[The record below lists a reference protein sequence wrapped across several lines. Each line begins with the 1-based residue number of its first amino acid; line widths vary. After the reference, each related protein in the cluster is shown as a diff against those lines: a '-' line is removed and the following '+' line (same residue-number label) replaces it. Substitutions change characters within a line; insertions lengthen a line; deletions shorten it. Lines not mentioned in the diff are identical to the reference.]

1 MSNQPIKIINRA
13 KRRLNQGHDIR
24 VFNVFDSLKPSTI
37 KIVKQSGY
45 NMIKVDAEHFL
56 HNPETLNN
64 FLVMARDNELSPAVT
79 IPTVSRPM
87 VSTLLDA
94 GAQGICLAHAE
105 TLDQVEELVKWMKY
119 PPIGERA
126 LAPGSNAEY
135 IIDDPLFHCENENKV
150 TLLIL
155 KIESRKG
162 VENAE
167 SLLSNEWV
175 DAIIFGPGDLAAD
188 MGFHGQ
194 WEHDEVINAM
204 QKVCTIAIE
213 KGKAVEAPS
222 LATNRSEYISQREA
236 GYQIFGPHRGTE
248 YDLLRKG
255 ALEAISYLLPEKI

>member
-1 MSNQPIKIINRA
+1 MLHEPRKIINRA
-13 KRRLNQGHDIR
+13 KNRLKQGDDIR
-24 VFNVFDSLKPSTI
+24 VFNVFELLKPSVI
-37 KIVKQSGY
+37 KIVRQSGY
-45 NMIKVDAEHFL
+45 NMIKVDAEHIL
-56 HNPETLNN
+56 HDPETLNN

-79 IPTVSRPM
+79 IPTVSRPL

-105 TLDQVEELVKWMKY
+105 TLSQVEELVKWMKY

-126 LAPGSNAEY
+126 LAPTSNAEY
-135 IIDDPLFHCENENKV
+135 IIDDPLFHCKSENKS

-155 KIESRKG
+155 KIESKKG

-194 WEHDEVINAM
+194 WKHNDVIKTM
-204 QKVCTIAIE
+204 QTVCDIALE

-222 LATNRSEYISQREA
+222 LATNSSEYTSQREA

-255 ALEAISYLLPEKI
+255 ALEAISYLLPENK